1 LSIHLNWVAA
11 ERADALPLLEEL
23 GLREV
28 GAWLDELSSAY
39 AYTVTPQGWLVLA
52 GASMKLKLETVLPA
66 LSAQRPILAGE
77 VSETVMVSSLQAWGA
92 GARLWSVLHEA
103 GKEEDLAISGEPPA
117 GLTEIRARLAAQQAN
132 GDEDV
137 DYMFD
142 APLELGERTCG
153 YRPDRPQ
160 PGPWI
165 QLAPATAGTGPVV
178 SALPAAIRAELL
190 PALAERGWTVA
201 PVLLPANG
209 HLYDASR
216 IRDGRLQALR
226 YLWRDD
232 RRDLE
237 IVPSFAVLEGEA
249 ADGRV
254 LCSAGVHRDP
264 PTLFQRAGSWARSL
278 GQPAKP
284 YEQLVREA
292 VAAEDP
298 TVTES
303 AIAQRVAMLFD

>member
-1 LSIHLNWVAA
+1 LSIRVNWIAA

-28 GAWLDELSSAY
+28 GAWYDELSSAY
-39 AYTVTPQGWLVLA
+39 AYTVTPEGWLVLV
-52 GASMKLKLETVLPA
+52 GASMNLKLERVLPA
-66 LSAQRPILAGE
+66 LSAERSILAGE
-77 VSETVMVSSLQAWGA
+77 VCDIVMASGLQAWRSGA
-92 GARLWSVLHEA
+92 QLWSVWHEA
-103 GKEEDLAISGEPPA
+103 GKEDDLAVSGEPPE
-117 GLTEIRARLAAQQAN
+117 GLAEIHARLAAQQES

-137 DYMFD
+137 DYIFD
-142 APLELGERTCG
+142 AALELGERICG

-160 PGPWI
+160 PGPWV
-165 QLAPATAGTGPVV
+165 QLAPATAGKGPVV

-190 PALAERGWTVA
+190 PALGERGWTVA

-232 RRDLE
+232 RRDLA
-237 IVPSFAVLEGEA
+237 IVPSFAILEGEA
-249 ADGRV
+249 AEGRV
-254 LCSAGVHRDP
+254 LCSAGVYRDRP
-264 PTLFQRAGSWARSL
+264 NLVQRVGSWARSL

-303 AIAQRVAMLFD
+303 AIDQRAAALPD